1 MSAENFWSKIRSV
14 RSVNLSS
21 AYNGP
26 GNAGSGS
33 TRIPDD
39 RQPPA
44 NAAPQSSRPQ
54 SDGAKVTSLIEA
66 LSLQPNHPPSQN
78 SNSSNGSRNFDGSGA
93 HAHSGHGTPSDIGMW
108 RRPASRR
115 IFIMHQLVSYPVK
128 RPFLTHPRPHGPWAT
143 LYHGGLPP
151 ARFSAIHMLQV
162 QRLFLVGN
170 LTRRLTKTIVYPNA
184 VGVDIVPQ

>member
-1 MSAENFWSKIRSV
+1 MFLQRMPHLGARVNEVETLNLSAAGTYAEVIVKTETMSAENFWSKIRSV

-21 AYNGP
+21 AYTGS

-44 NAAPQSSRPQ
+44 NVAPQSSWPQ
-54 SDGAKVTSLIEA
+54 SDDAKVTSLIEA

-78 SNSSNGSRNFDGSGA
+78 SNSSNGSKNLNGSGA

-108 RRPASRR
+108 RRPDRCLFYASACVISCKRR
-115 IFIMHQLVSYPVK
+115 
-128 RPFLTHPRPHGPWAT
+128 
-143 LYHGGLPP
+143 
-151 ARFSAIHMLQV
+151 
-162 QRLFLVGN
+162 
-170 LTRRLTKTIVYPNA
+170 RRCN
-184 VGVDIVPQ
+184 DHF